1 MDMRITLTPVR
12 SRTISIVK
20 RENELQGARSRS
32 CRAAV
37 HCSRTCAARTISC
50 GDSSAEDP
58 ATAPQIAPVNGPAA
72 PAARERQRL
81 GVEPARVSDQSSAFR
96 INSRTLNPPCELIV
110 PSRMICDIAAL
121 RSALQQ
127 HSALI
132 RMKLPAGAGDPSAI
146 TSSSATSCAWW
157 MPCPGR
163 SGGKPELRGLS
174 ADGGSGRSAF
184 ARAIVCAPVID
195 LPFGLGSRR
204 ELADKDTLRK

>member
-1 MDMRITLTPVR
+1 M
-12 SRTISIVK
+12 
-20 RENELQGARSRS
+20 
-32 CRAAV
+32 
-37 HCSRTCAARTISC
+37 
-50 GDSSAEDP
+50 
-58 ATAPQIAPVNGPAA
+58 
-72 PAARERQRL
+72 
-81 GVEPARVSDQSSAFR
+81 SDQSSAFR

-174 ADGGSGRSAF
+174 ADGGSGRSAS
-184 ARAIVCAPVID
+184 ARAIVCAPAFG

-204 ELADKDTLRK
+204 ELADKDTLRKKKVGWYLIVR